1 MIRRQFI
8 TLLGGAVAWP
18 LAARGQQ
25 GERMRRVGVLLSLS
39 ADDPQG
45 QARLKAFVQGLQQLG
60 WTDGRNM
67 RIDTR
72 WSAGN
77 ADDTR
82 KYAAQLVALAP
93 EVIVAS
99 GGSVAGP
106 LLQATR
112 TVPVVFTLTP
122 DPVGAGF
129 VASLARPGG
138 NATGFT
144 QVEYGMSAKFPELLK
159 EIAPRVDL
167 PVPVFPIM

>member
-1 MIRRQFI
+1 MKRREFI
-8 TLLGGAVAWP
+8 TLFGGAVAWP
-18 LAARGQQ
+18 RAARAQQ
-25 GERMRRVGVLLSLS
+25 PEPTRRVGVLMSLS

-82 KYAAQLVALAP
+82 KYAAELVALAP
-93 EVIVAS
+93 EVILAS

-106 LLQATR
+106 LLQVTR
-112 TVPVVFTLTP
+112 TVPVVFTLN
-122 DPVGAGF
+122 
-129 VASLARPGG
+129 S
-138 NATGFT
+138 
-144 QVEYGMSAKFPELLK
+144 
-159 EIAPRVDL
+159 
-167 PVPVFPIM
+167 

>member
-1 MIRRQFI
+1 MRRRQFI
-8 TLLGGAVAWP
+8 TLLGGAAASP
-18 LAARGQQ
+18 LAARAQQ
-25 GERMRRVGVLLSLS
+25 SDRMRRVGVLLSLS

-45 QARLKAFVQGLQQLG
+45 QARLKAFVQGLKQLG

-122 DPVGAGF
+122 DPVW
-129 VASLARPGG
+129 S
-138 NATGFT
+138 NTG
-144 QVEYGMSAKFPELLK
+144 
-159 EIAPRVDL
+159 
-167 PVPVFPIM
+167 

>member
-1 MIRRQFI
+1 MKRRKFI
-8 TLLGGAVAWP
+8 TLLSGAAAWP
-18 LAARGQQ
+18 LAAHAQQ
-25 GERMRRVGVLLSLS
+25 GEQVRRVGVLLSLS

-82 KYAAQLVALAP
+82 KYAAELVALAP
-93 EVIVAS
+93 EVILAS

-159 EIAPRVDL
+159 ETRRV
-167 PVPVFPIM
+167 